1 MQLGSPI
8 GVVVK
13 RREPVE
19 PPRVT
24 FAEANVRPVEPIF
37 FNDAPDPVRQSDFN
51 TRPAKMPK
59 VVFTNIP
66 GILSVMLD
74 EFGTNLW
81 SPQNP
86 GAFVYQAQKGGGQM
100 PLDERLN
107 IQDPQSIPFGSTYM
121 IPSTTTTT
129 IFPVGEYIS

>member
-1 MQLGSPI
+1 MQLSPI
-8 GVVVK
+8 GVFQT

-24 FAEANVRPVEPIF
+24 FAEANVRMVEPIPF
-37 FNDAPDPVRQSDFN
+37 TDAPDPVRQSDFN

-66 GILSVMLD
+66 GIESVMQD
-74 EFGTNLW
+74 EYGRNLW
-81 SPQNP
+81 SPMNP

-100 PLDERLN
+100 PYDERVN
-107 IQDPQSIPFGSTYM
+107 IQDPQSIPFGSQM
-121 IPSTTTTT
+121 MMPSTTNE
-129 IFPVGEYIS
+129 ILFPIG

>member
-1 MQLGSPI
+1 MQIGSPI
-8 GVVVK
+8 GVVVIP
-13 RREPVE
+13 REPVE

-24 FAEANVRPVEPIF
+24 FAEANVRPVEPIY

-51 TRPAKMPK
+51 TRPSKMPK

-66 GILSVMLD
+66 GILSVMED
-74 EFGTNLW
+74 EYGRNLW

-107 IQDPQSIPFGSTYM
+107 IQDPQSIPFGSQMM
-121 IPSTTTTT
+121 IPSTTHDVL
-129 IFPVGEYIS
+129 FPIG